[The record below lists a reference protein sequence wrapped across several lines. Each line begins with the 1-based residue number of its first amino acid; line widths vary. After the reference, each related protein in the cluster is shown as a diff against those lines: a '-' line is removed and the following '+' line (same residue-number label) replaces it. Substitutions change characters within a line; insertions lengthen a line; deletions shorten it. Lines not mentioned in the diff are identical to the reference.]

1 LGLKIKNGISMPPFQ
16 PSLRNSLLTG
26 ASALAL
32 SVSSSGAHAQ
42 ASQPTQ
48 GTQQALP
55 QTLTVWAEAAR
66 FWTGGGNYNIPA
78 LPGLG
83 APYTSFNGQNGYEGA
98 IGADYRWQGQPW
110 HFIFDFRYG
119 RTGTASSSSS
129 SASSSSSSSFVPG
142 PFASFFPSLPIGT
155 QTNQTTSNSSAS
167 RSSKWESHVAAD
179 IMIGRDLG
187 LGSNSQLQFGF
198 RIADLRA
205 AAQAQQNSQSTTTTN
220 TTTTFYSTVFS
231 GGVGTTATSTS
242 NSSSSTFARWN
253 SHFFGVGPRV
263 AVTGGIPIVG
273 SWSFDYSGGVAGLIG
288 DRTFDVASWTNGLSG
303 FNASYGHT
311 VFVFNADGFAALS
324 YTFTPNFKASAGV
337 RADYYNSALKTYD
350 INTGGLAS
358 IDRIFWGPFVR
369 LTGSFHP

>member
-1 LGLKIKNGISMPPFQ
+1 MPPVQ
-16 PSLRNSLLTG
+16 PSFRNSLLTG

-42 ASQPTQ
+42 ATQQAQ
-48 GTQQALP
+48 GTQQAPP

-66 FWTGGGNYNIPA
+66 FWTGGGGYNIPA

-119 RTGTASSSSS
+119 RTGTATSSSS

-142 PFASFFPSLPIGT
+142 PFASLFPSLPIGT
-155 QTNQTTSNSSAS
+155 TTNQTTSSSSAS
-167 RSSKWESHVAAD
+167 QASKWESHVAAD
-179 IMIGRDLG
+179 IMIGRDFG
-187 LGSNSQLQFGF
+187 LGTNSQVQFGF
-198 RIADLRA
+198 RVADLHA
-205 AAQAQQNSQSTTTTN
+205 AAQAQQNSQSTTNIN
-220 TTTTFYSTVFS
+220 TTTTFYSTFV
-231 GGVGTTATSTS
+231 GIGTTNSSTS
-242 NSSSSTFARWN
+242 SSSSSSTFARWN

-273 SWSFDYSGGVAGLIG
+273 SWSFDYSGAVAGLVG
-288 DRTFDVASWTNGLSG
+288 DRTFDIATWTNGVSG
-303 FNASYGHT
+303 FSANYGHT

-324 YTFTPNFKASAGV
+324 YKFTPNFKLSAGI

-358 IDRIFWGPFVR
+358 LERIFWGPFVR